1 MKRVAADQS
10 IIDQA
15 IALQAQGKT
24 DAEIAREL
32 GVGPATPSNWRKQG
46 RLPEKPQRK
55 TNGGKVREYEPL
67 PKLQPGQ
74 RLDGTP
80 EPKKEEKPRMIEVEK
95 AQVAEEPRVFD
106 PEAKDK
112 ARIRRS
118 TVLEGTY
125 LMVELRDDKA
135 SMDIMD
141 AAIRDAV
148 KDGLT
153 KRQLL
158 TLLMDIGDEIEA
170 IINLPE
176 MSL

>member
-32 GVGPATPSNWRKQG
+32 GVVPATPSNWRKQG

-80 EPKKEEKPRMIEVEK
+80 EPKKEEKPRMIEVER
-95 AQVAEEPRVFD
+95 AQVVTEAKEPVTEKKSRITRSVTLRGGYLTVDCEPRGLVL
-106 PEAKDK
+106 
-112 ARIRRS
+112 
-118 TVLEGTY
+118 TVDVPSETY
-125 LMVELRDDKA
+125 LTTRD
-135 SMDIMD
+135 MLE
-141 AAIRDAV
+141 V
-148 KDGLT
+148 
-153 KRQLL
+153 
-158 TLLMDIGDEIEA
+158 LMDIETEA
-170 IINLPE
+170 HELISEVEKL
-176 MSL
+176 L